1 MYEIKETRKQGDKDM
16 LAKLTTKNQITIPKQ
31 IIDQIPDARYFDVEL
46 NGEVVIMKPLKIYD
60 TDLEKIRSKIKKMG
74 LKPDCVAEAVKW
86 ARSK

>member
-1 MYEIKETRKQGDKDM
+1 M

-74 LKPDCVAEAVKW
+74 LKPDCVDEAVKW

>member
-1 MYEIKETRKQGDKDM
+1 M

-31 IIDQIPDARYFDVEL
+31 IIDQIPQVRYFDVEL
-46 NGEVVIMKPLKIYD
+46 NGEVVVMKPLKIYD
-60 TDLEKIRSKIKKMG
+60 TDLDKIRLKIKKMG

>member
-1 MYEIKETRKQGDKDM
+1 M
-16 LAKLTTKNQITIPKQ
+16 LAKTDTKNQITIPKQ